1 MESPFLALLISL
13 VIIFA
18 ATAVGR
24 RLLLLFRVS
33 VGSPIE
39 SSVFGV
45 GLGLG
50 VLGYAILGLGLLGL
64 LYRWVLIA
72 VVGLALL
79 LAGRQIIETIN
90 DIRAGLRRGIC
101 VRVGFASGLLAFSS
115 ISLAILAL
123 MQTLTPPAGFDWDG
137 LAYHL
142 AVPKLYLLRH
152 TIYYVPFISHSNFPF
167 LTEMW
172 YTLGLSLG
180 SAIIAKLFHFFM
192 YVGTALGVYSLC
204 REHINRTVG
213 SVAAVIFMSIPVVFW
228 EAGVAYADIT
238 TAFYLVLAVYATLN
252 WEKSDALS
260 WLFISSLAAGF
271 ALGTKVLAAVP
282 IAVTCLY
289 VLIVSAR
296 THGLMGGTRLALLYG
311 LLAFAVG
318 SPWYI
323 KSYVYTGNP
332 VYPFLFDIFGGK
344 YWSHAAAE
352 AYRGAQL
359 EFGVG
364 RGLKQ
369 FIMLPWNL
377 TLRGYE
383 FFDSQQFIGLIGVAF
398 LGLIPLHILMSKR
411 VRAFALLGSIS
422 FVFVLAWFFLMQQSR
437 YLIGIFPML
446 AVIAATAV
454 HTANE
459 EWPIARHAVNLFVVV
474 AVGATMIVGGLLAKY
489 TAPFVF
495 GQETSDEYLTST
507 LDVYAPEAW
516 INEFTPPDA
525 GVVLFDEVR
534 GFYLGRRYIW
544 GNPGHHEII
553 PWESFKQAAD
563 MVNWLRAHG
572 YTYAVVNWRFA
583 EAAYQGVDDKNRPYD
598 VLHSRLLPNA
608 IGSGLMR
615 EVFAWHSVS
624 VYEFAKL

>member
-1 MESPFLALLISL
+1 MDNPFVALLISL
-13 VIIFA
+13 ALMFSV
-18 ATAVGR
+18 TAVGR
-24 RLLLLFRVS
+24 RLLLAFGVS
-33 VGSPIE
+33 ADSPIE

-64 LYRWVLIA
+64 LYWWVLIA
-72 VVGLALL
+72 VIVLALL

-90 DIRAGLRRGIC
+90 VIIAGLRSAFGI
-101 VRVGFASGLLAFSS
+101 RVGFVAGLIALSGF
-115 ISLAILAL
+115 SLAVLAL
-123 MQTLTPPAGFDWDG
+123 MQALTPPSGLDWDG

-180 SAIIAKLFHFFM
+180 SAIVAKLFHFWM
-192 YVGTALGVYSLC
+192 YIGTALGIYSLC
-204 REHINRTVG
+204 RSHINRLAG
-213 SVAAVIFMSIPVVFW
+213 SIGALLFMSVPVVFW

-238 TAFYLVLAVYATLN
+238 TAFYLILAVYAILN
-252 WEKSDALS
+252 WEKSNALP
-260 WLFISSLAAGF
+260 WLVISSLAAGF

-282 IAVTCLY
+282 IVVICLY
-289 VLIVSAR
+289 VLVVYAR
-296 THGLMGGTRLALLYG
+296 TLGLIGGVRLALLFG
-311 LLAFAVG
+311 LLALMIG

-332 VYPFLFDIFGGK
+332 VYPFLFNIFGGK

-352 AYRGAQL
+352 VYRGAQL

-364 RGLKQ
+364 RGLKH
-369 FIMLPWNL
+369 FLMLPWNL
-377 TLRGYE
+377 TLHGYE
-383 FFDSQQFIGLIGVAF
+383 FFDSQQFIGLIGPAF
-398 LGLIPLHILMSKR
+398 LGLIPLHILSGKR
-411 VRAFALLGSIS
+411 IRALTLLGWIS
-422 FVFVLAWFFLMQQSR
+422 FVFALAWFFLMQQSR

-446 AVIAATAV
+446 AIVAAAV
-454 HTANE
+454 VYTANE
-459 EWPIARHAVNLFVVV
+459 EWPIARHAANLFVVV
-474 AVGATMIVGGLLAKY
+474 AIGTTIVVGYLLAKY

-495 GQETSDEYLTST
+495 CQQTCDEYLTST
-507 LDVYAPEAW
+507 LDVYPPEAW
-516 INEFTPPDA
+516 INEFVPPDA

-534 GFYLGRRYIW
+534 GFYLNRKYIW

-553 PWESFKQAAD
+553 PWESFKQATD
-563 MVNWLRAHG
+563 MVNWFCTHG
-572 YTYAVVNWRFA
+572 YTYAMVNWRFA
-583 EAAYQGVDDKNRPYD
+583 EAARRNVDDKNRPYD

-615 EVFAWHSVS
+615 EVFAWHHIS
-624 VYEFAKL
+624 VYEFVE